1 MSILIAINVGVF
13 GLLLT
18 IIYFYIN
25 KKYSQYYPSGVNTGL
40 ASAMSFVNINGLIEN
55 NDNVTQDVITDTA
68 TTPTTATTN
77 INLENQNNVPVI
89 GTDNN

>member
-55 NDNVTQDVITDTA
+55 NDNVTQDVITDT
-68 TTPTTATTN
+68 TPTTN

>member
-1 MSILIAINVGVF
+1 
-13 GLLLT
+13 
-18 IIYFYIN
+18 
-25 KKYSQYYPSGVNTGL
+25 
-40 ASAMSFVNINGLIEN
+40 MSFVNINGLIEN

-89 GTDNN
+89 GTDNNIENDQAGLLVNQTNN